1 MCLLSILGEVN
12 ETFMDAEKYATRQK
26 QMTEL
31 VNKVLMQGLSEG
43 KKVDDILQDV
53 YTQLKNSNIE

>member
-1 MCLLSILGEVN
+1 MYLLSILGEVDKI
-12 ETFMDAEKYATRQK
+12 FMDAEKYAARQK

-53 YTQLKNSNIE
+53 YTQLKNSNIK

>member
-12 ETFMDAEKYATRQK
+12 EIFMDAEKYAARQE

-31 VNKVLMQGLSEG
+31 VNKVLMQGPSEG